1 MSLGFFLS
9 KMFQGHLPY
18 VVFFIICMIPSLLTT
33 LVYILP
39 MKGNDV
45 IYIRPFFF
53 RLEVT
58 KIN

>member
-1 MSLGFFLS
+1 
-9 KMFQGHLPY
+9 MFQGHLPY